1 MKNYYNLSTLLHD
14 SILADPLVNRVTK
27 GSLDKITNAKQDM
40 YPLCHII
47 FNDVAFRGN
56 TTVYNISLVMMSIV
70 DVSKDDVVD
79 IFKGNDN
86 EDDVLN
92 TTLSILNRIFERV
105 RRGDISNLGYEVL
118 DDTASCEPFV
128 DRFTDAV
135 AGWTMTFDILAPNEM
150 TIC

>member
-1 MKNYYNLSTLLHD
+1 MCIRD
-14 SILADPLVNRVTK
+14 SDVT
-27 GSLDKITNAKQDM
+27 
-40 YPLCHII
+40 
-47 FNDVAFRGN
+47 
-56 TTVYNISLVMMSIV
+56 
-70 DVSKDDVVD
+70 D
-79 IFKGNDN
+79 IYKGNDN

-105 RRGDISNLGYEVL
+105 RRGDINDAGYEVL

-135 AGWTMTFDILAPNEM
+135 AGWTMTFDVLAPNEM

>member
-1 MKNYYNLSTLLHD
+1 MRGYYDISTKLKEAL
-14 SILADPLVNRVTK
+14 INDPLVNQVTK

-40 YPLCHII
+40 YPICHII
-47 FNDVAFRGN
+47 FNDARFNGATQVF
-56 TTVYNISLVMMSIV
+56 NISLVMMSIV
-70 DVSKDDVVD
+70 DVSKDNVTD
-79 IFKGNDN
+79 IYVGNDN

-105 RRGDISNLGYEVL
+105 RRGDISDLGYEVL

>member
-1 MKNYYNLSTLLHD
+1 MLSDLRESGLQD
-14 SILADPLVNRVTK
+14 A
-27 GSLDKITNAKQDM
+27 LDKFKTYVIKQARTN
-40 YPLCHII
+40 L
-47 FNDVAFRGN
+47 
-56 TTVYNISLVMMSIV
+56 T
-70 DVSKDDVVD
+70 KDDVTD

-92 TTLSILNRIFERV
+92 TTLSILNRTFERI
-105 RRGDISNLGYEVL
+105 RRGDIYDLGYEVL

-128 DRFTDAV
+128 DRFIDAV